1 MSKSNPPSVKK
12 PVKPAKSS
20 ATASNVI
27 NLEQIRQAGIC
38 SHYDNLKKQGV
49 SSKECFEQTREFA
62 RNSPKQ
68 LSGILGG
75 RIQPTGK
82 KEPVHLRKYL
92 QEIDTVNA
100 ELSKSGSIIK
110 SRTFSEIR
118 RSVIIDPKLTDEEKQ
133 ALNMTIENSI
143 KEMEKLSQKQDKPT
157 PEPQFGSLVDAI
169 KNFDT
174 SSGIQKP
181 DDEMNFE

>member
-1 MSKSNPPSVKK
+1 MSKSNPPSAK
-12 PVKPAKSS
+12 PVKPAKSNH
-20 ATASNVI
+20 AASNVI

-75 RIQPTGK
+75 RIQPTGE
-82 KEPVHLRKYL
+82 KEDLFRKYL
-92 QEIDTVNA
+92 KEFQMVKS
-100 ELSKSGSIIK
+100 ELLKTGSISK
-110 SRTFSEIR
+110 NRTFSEIR
-118 RSVIIDPKLTDEEKQ
+118 RAIEQDPKLNADEKQ
-133 ALNMTIENSI
+133 ALKSEIEHTI
-143 KEMEKLSQKQDKPT
+143 KEVEKLSQKQDKPT

-181 DDEMNFE
+181 DDEINFE

>member
-1 MSKSNPPSVKK
+1 MSKSHQKVKK

-82 KEPVHLRKYL
+82 KTGSFEKYL

-100 ELSKSGSIIK
+100 ELSISGSIIK

-133 ALNMTIENSI
+133 ALNLTIENSI

-181 DDEMNFE
+181 DDEINFE